1 MKNITVSVDDETYR
15 RSCAVATSR
24 GTSVSDLV
32 REFLVR
38 LTSDLEERGDW
49 AAVWDAVDAWEAE
62 VGERPTRDRTYEG
75 RA

>member
-15 RSCAVATSR
+15 RSCAVAASR
-24 GTSVSDLV
+24 DTSVNSLV

-62 VGERPTRDRTYEG
+62 VGVRPTRFHTYDG